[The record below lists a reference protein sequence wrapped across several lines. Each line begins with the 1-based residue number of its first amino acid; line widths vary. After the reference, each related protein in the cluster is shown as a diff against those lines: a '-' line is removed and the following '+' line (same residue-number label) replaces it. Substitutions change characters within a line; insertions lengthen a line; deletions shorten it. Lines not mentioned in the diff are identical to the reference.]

1 VLFKTPQITFRTVW
15 AVKAANN
22 LKAVSVAKA
31 VRNRHKADLVAKALG
46 DFNHNNHHKVA
57 SVVKAVSNSKTR
69 MLNSTT
75 NHSSNQNTLT
85 THIHKVGLAN
95 SLKWA
100 ALVVK
105 VVKWVDTH
113 NSPDLKAQWFKEGL
127 TNTVT

>member
-1 VLFKTPQITFRTVW
+1 
-15 AVKAANN
+15 
-22 LKAVSVAKA
+22 VAKA

-46 DFNHNNHHKVA
+46 DFNHNNHHNHHKVA

-105 VVKWVDTH
+105 AANKLV
-113 NSPDLKAQWFKEGL
+113 
-127 TNTVT
+127 

>member
-1 VLFKTPQITFRTVW
+1 VVW
-15 AVKAANN
+15 VAKAANN

-46 DFNHNNHHKVA
+46 DFNHNNHNNHHKVA
-57 SVVKAVSNSKTR
+57 SVAKAANSKTR

-85 THIHKVGLAN
+85 THIHKVGLVN

-105 VVKWVDTH
+105 VVRWV
-113 NSPDLKAQWFKEGL
+113 
-127 TNTVT
+127 V